1 MKLLSIQTFFQL
13 ASNRSDLLL
22 NALWEHI
29 HMSLIAL
36 LISVFIAVPLGV
48 VLAHYRS
55 GAEPVIGVTAV
66 LQTIPSLALL
76 GFLIPFIGIGTTPA
90 IVALTAY
97 ALMPILRNTYTGI
110 KEVDPALMEASRG
123 MGMNTLQQLHKVQL
137 PLAMP
142 TIMAGIRTAMVL
154 IVGTATLAALIG
166 AGGLGDLI
174 MLGINRSNNYYI
186 LLGAIP
192 AALLALLLDAILR
205 FTEKRSLGTSIAP
218 IVTVVS
224 LALLIVLSPTVFQA
238 FQFSDDGPDE
248 IVIAGKLGAEPEII
262 INMYKLL
269 IEAETDYEVVLE
281 DGFGTTDFTF
291 EALRAGEIDGYFEFT
306 GTAIVNLLNEEPVSN
321 EERPAFEQARDG
333 MYEAFG
339 FVFLEP
345 MAYQNTYAIAVT
357 EEFAE
362 THDLETIGDLRP
374 IEDEITAAFT
384 FEFIDRDDGYPGI
397 QDAYDLDFAN
407 VQGMDPGLRADAVE
421 SGDVQVTDAYSTD
434 SYMIRYS
441 LVALEDDEHVFP
453 PFNGAPLFR
462 EEVLLAYPEI
472 EDVLNQLGGMITE
485 EEMLQMN
492 YQVDEEDR
500 NAVDVAREY
509 LEESGLLTP

>member
-1 MKLLSIQTFFQL
+1 MKLMSVQTFFQL
-13 ASNRSDLLL
+13 VSNRSDLLL
-22 NALWEHI
+22 GALWEHI

-36 LISVFIAVPLGV
+36 LISVFIAVPLAV
-48 VLAHYRS
+48 ILTYYRK
-55 GAEPVIGVTAV
+55 GAEPVIGMTAV

-76 GFLIPFIGIGTTPA
+76 GFLIPFIGIGTFPA

-110 KEVDPALMEASRG
+110 KGVDPSLMEASRG
-123 MGMNTLQQLHKVQL
+123 MGMSTFQQLHKVQL

-186 LLGAIP
+186 LMGAIP
-192 AALLALLLDAILR
+192 AALLALVLDAVLR

-218 IVTVVS
+218 IAIVVII
-224 LALLIVLSPTVFQA
+224 AVLIVASPAVIRA
-238 FQFSDDGPDE
+238 LQFTEDTQEE

-269 IEAETDYEVVLE
+269 IEQDTDYRVVLE

-291 EALRAGEIDGYFEFT
+291 QALSAGDIDGYFEFT

-321 EERPAFEQARDG
+321 EERPAYEQARDG
-333 MYEAFG
+333 MYDTFG

-345 MAYQNTYAIAVT
+345 MSYQNTYAIAVR
-357 EEFAE
+357 EDFAAE
-362 THDLETIGDLRP
+362 NNLESIGDLTA
-374 IEDEITAAFT
+374 IEDEVTAAFT
-384 FEFIDRDDGYPGI
+384 FEFIDREDGYPGI
-397 QDAYDLDFAN
+397 QEAYGLDFAN
-407 VQGMDPGLRADAVE
+407 VQGMDPGLRADAIE
-421 SGDVQVTDAYSTD
+421 AGDVQVIDAYSTD

-441 LVALEDDEHVFP
+441 LTALEDDANVFP

-462 EEVLLAYPEI
+462 EDVLIAYPEI
-472 EDVLNQLGGMITE
+472 EDILNQLGGMVTE
-485 EEMLQMN
+485 EEMLEMN
-492 YQVDEEDR
+492 YKVDEEDR
-500 NAVDVAREY
+500 NAEDVAREY
-509 LEESGLLTP
+509 LESAGLLKQ